1 MLGCFWAT
9 GCISGGSTCP
19 EHIKKQYSIYCL
31 VDTMVD
37 EDVAGFLMNEKPCRT
52 LFAVQN
58 LKDEKTYAT
67 TISKVIDTP
76 YSHTSDILEKL
87 DDLGLVESEMMGN
100 RKMQRLTEEG
110 VDLVEKLEPIVGDVW
125 SGAAQVELEM
135 KEESGTGASKD
146 E

>member
-1 MLGCFWAT
+1 
-9 GCISGGSTCP
+9 
-19 EHIKKQYSIYCL
+19 
-31 VDTMVD
+31 
-37 EDVAGFLMNEKPCRT
+37 MNEKPCRT